1 MSKEKTATELKS
13 SLSRLNLSTAFL
25 NFSDHHEKSQFL
37 IFLTFYIYIYIK
49 KGESEKSILIFGR
62 TKPLFEKKSF
72 FLNRNIIIGEKKSG
86 KLIQ

>member
-37 IFLTFYIYIYIK
+37 IFLTFYIYIK